1 MMYEK
6 DYFDNLVNL
15 IKYTDIESVEESIQK
30 SKNVK
35 EYLDTLDLDK
45 RKIAAGMD
53 FLIWY
58 FDVFSQESHFWNT
71 NQAYYYAAN
80 THEFGFLTANPKTCL
95 MTLPAFNTGLLRLM
109 HKKCKLTL
117 LNNYQLNLFER
128 IIKKDNENWDYNILS
143 MQEVELGTKETY
155 DFICMSVHDVLHDPD
170 SIVGFFNMLNKNGT
184 MMILYTGTD
193 SLYKDESVF
202 TDFHEVHEKLKNTE
216 NSCVYHNPTGAA
228 VTYAVKL

>member
-6 DYFDNLVNL
+6 DYFDNLVKL
-15 IKYTDIESVEESIQK
+15 IKYTDVESIEESIQK

-35 EYLDTLDLDK
+35 EYLDTLSLDK

-80 THEFGFLTANPKTCL
+80 THEFGFLTANPKTSL
-95 MTLPAFNTGLLRLM
+95 MTLPAFNTGLARLM
-109 HKKCKLTL
+109 QKKSKLTL
-117 LNNYQLNLFER
+117 LNNFQLNLFER
-128 IIKKDNENWDYNILS
+128 IIKKSNEDWDYNTIL
-143 MQEVELGTKETY
+143 MQDVEKGTAGTY
-155 DFICMSVHDVLHDPD
+155 DFICMSVHDVLHDP
-170 SIVGFFNMLNKNGT
+170 SLVNNFYNMLNKNGT
-184 MMILYTGTD
+184 MMMLYTGTD
-193 SLYKDESVF
+193 SLYKNESIF
-202 TDFHEVHEKLKNTE
+202 TDFYEVHEALKKAE

>member
-15 IKYTDIESVEESIQK
+15 IKYIDVESIEDSIKK

-35 EYLDTLDLDK
+35 NYLDTLSLDK
-45 RKIAAGMD
+45 RKIASGMD

-80 THEFGFLTANPKTCL
+80 THEFGFLTANPKTSL
-95 MTLPAFNTGLLRLM
+95 MTLPAFNTGLARLM
-109 HKKCKLTL
+109 NKRSHLTL

-128 IIKKDNENWDYNILS
+128 IIKKDNEDWNYNTVL
-143 MQEVELGTKETY
+143 MQDIELGTGGFY
-155 DFICMSVHDVLHDPD
+155 DFICMSIHDVLHDPKL
-170 SIVGFFNMLNKNGT
+170 IIKFYNMLNKNGT
-184 MMILYTGTD
+184 MMILYTGSD

-202 TDFHEVHEKLKNTE
+202 TDLYEVHDNLKSIE

>member
-6 DYFDNLVNL
+6 DYFTNLVNL
-15 IKYTDIESVEESIQK
+15 IKYTDVESIEDSIKK
-30 SKNVK
+30 SKDVK
-35 EYLDTLDLDK
+35 NYLDTLSLDK
-45 RKIAAGMD
+45 RKIASGMD

-80 THEFGFLTANPKTCL
+80 THEFGFLTANPQTSL
-95 MTLPAFNTGLLRLM
+95 MTLPAFNTGLVRLM
-109 HKKCKLTL
+109 NKKSQLTL

-128 IIKKDNENWDYNILS
+128 IIKKDNEDWNYNTIL
-143 MQEVELGTKETY
+143 MQDVELGTAGTY
-155 DFICMSVHDVLHDPD
+155 DFICMSIHDVLHDPEL
-170 SIVGFFNMLNKNGT
+170 VVNFYNMLNKNGT
-184 MMILYTGTD
+184 MMMLYTGTD

-202 TDFHEVHEKLKNTE
+202 TDFYEVHENLKNIE

>member
-6 DYFDNLVNL
+6 DYFDNLVKL
-15 IKYTDIESVEESIQK
+15 IKYTDVESIEESIQK

-35 EYLDTLDLDK
+35 EYLDTLSLDK

-80 THEFGFLTANPKTCL
+80 THEFGFLTANPETSL
-95 MTLPAFNTGLLRLM
+95 MTLPAFNTGLVRLM
-109 HKKCKLTL
+109 QKKSKLTL
-117 LNNYQLNLFER
+117 LNNFQLNLFER
-128 IIKKDNENWDYNILS
+128 IIKKSNEDWDYNTIL
-143 MQEVELGTKETY
+143 MQDVEKGTAGTY
-155 DFICMSVHDVLHDPD
+155 DFICMSVHDVLHDPNL
-170 SIVGFFNMLNKNGT
+170 VNNFYNMLNKNGT
-184 MMILYTGTD
+184 MMMLYTGTD
-193 SLYKDESVF
+193 SLYKNESIF
-202 TDFHEVHEKLKNTE
+202 TDFYEVHEALKKAE